1 MRTFIATKLGASIM
15 AAAAFAAVALSMPAA
30 AQRLSLAERV
40 AKLEAQAQ
48 AGQGNVDLVNQIQA
62 LQTEVQQLHG
72 QLEELRHQL
81 DGMQDRNKQQYL
93 DLDSRLGRLEGGAGA
108 AGGARPGAAAN
119 DGRLDDIQLG
129 DPNGAHDGGMPPDR
143 APEFGAPPRTS
154 ELEPTTPPAPRVDPA
169 AEKATYDEA
178 YGALKEGRYAE
189 SARKFQAFIDTYPN
203 SELTSNAYYWLGESY
218 YVTQNYRVSLDTF
231 QTLLKDYPDSQKAP
245 DALLKVG
252 YCQYELKQWGPAEAT
267 LNKVVQKYPDTVV
280 ARLAQGRLRALKLE
294 GAR

>member
-1 MRTFIATKLGASIM
+1 MRTFIVTKLGASIM
-15 AAAAFAAVALSMPAA
+15 AAAAFAAAAVSMPAA

-48 AGQGNVDLVNQIQA
+48 AGQGNVDLVNQLQA

-72 QLEELRHQL
+72 QVEELRHQL
-81 DGMQDRNKQQYL
+81 DELKERNKQQYI
-93 DLDSRLGRLEGGAGA
+93 DIDSRLGRLEGGAGA
-108 AGGARPGAAAN
+108 AGGARAGAAAN
-119 DGRLDDIQLG
+119 DGHLEDIQLG
-129 DPNGAHDGGMPPDR
+129 APSAAADAGAAHDPSALTP
-143 APEFGAPPRTS
+143 PPRAS
-154 ELEPTTPPAPRVDPA
+154 ELEPAAPPPPRVDPA
-169 AEKATYDEA
+169 AEKATYEEA
-178 YGALKEGRYAE
+178 YNALKEGRYAE
-189 SARKFQAFIDTYPN
+189 SARKFQGFIDTYPN

-231 QTLLKDYPDSQKAP
+231 QTLLRDYPDSQKAP

-252 YCQYELKQWGPAEAT
+252 YCQYELKQWGPAEST